1 MTTETAANV
10 AVARQPEHMMDEVAK
25 LAASFDIAKMMAQ
38 TMNVKPAEA
47 APLAAVQLEAGG
59 IGVSLPA
66 VYSSVEAVAVH
77 CVGHM
82 GHMTTTRSLP
92 LWQVARSCWEEDS
105 PPGRT

>member
-1 MTTETAANV
+1 MATETVANV

-25 LAASFDIAKMMAQ
+25 VAASFDIVEMMAQ

-77 CVGHM
+77 GTDHM
-82 GHMTTTRSLP
+82 CHLTRSLP
-92 LWQVARSCWEEDS
+92 VRQVARSFSNS
-105 PPGRT
+105 PPGCT

>member
-10 AVARQPEHMMDEVAK
+10 AVVRQPEHMMDEVAK
-25 LAASFDIAKMMAQ
+25 VAASFDIAKMMAQ
-38 TMNVKPAEA
+38 TMNAKPAEA

-77 CVGHM
+77 GTAHM
-82 GHMTTTRSLP
+82 CHLTRSLP
-92 LWQVARSCWEEDS
+92 VRQVARSFSHSD
-105 PPGRT
+105 PGCT